1 MDVPRRL
8 RLAYASCLDD
18 VYCER
23 RPVRCNAQP
32 LPRGSPYINEDA
44 ELDGRHWLSS
54 LVALVG
60 SNQSG
65 AASLYADPAV
75 NVSFPPPVV
84 ATACVEASASP
95 APHNTDLQLPRFF
108 EQEEAASQSV
118 APSPRPRDDI
128 RAGPQPPRTESQV
141 DDTQPQ
147 SPHTSP
153 LNSSSR
159 TARSPPASP
168 LKSHAQGA
176 ARVES
181 AVQTSVAAEAEAD
194 TAARV
199 SEELAGT
206 HEALLADVTA
216 ALERRVR
223 ECVLKTVAL
232 DDARQQLICA
242 FQIPSATSPASSYHI
257 PHPVPLTPLATVACQ
272 ASAASPPAG
281 QWTEQ
286 EAHMRPIT
294 PTSVATGHVAASGE
308 VVDGPA
314 QAPAARSAAT
324 DVAAPLPWLSANRSD
339 ASLSDDVKK
348 EMALHLYALRRQV
361 QQLHSQLEAHESTHY
376 RHVNALRAAQKQ
388 SRTSSSLPVRVEIVK
403 AYEDDPVP
411 YRKGPW
417 READFAAARRG
428 GPDRS
433 AGSMK
438 EEDTG
443 DESYTSDDFTQLTS
457 AASSVMSTD
466 DGSSSSSFSSAEELF
481 RQRQAAALRARSQQ
495 AATRGAAV
503 NAASSR
509 RSRVSNN
516 SSGDS
521 GSSARMA
528 MTTGTNSDSSLTA
541 TTTTSTD
548 DDSDS
553 G

>member
-18 VYCER
+18 VYYER

-32 LPRGSPYINEDA
+32 FSRGSPYIGEDA

-65 AASLYADPAV
+65 IASLYADPAAD
-75 NVSFPPPVV
+75 VSFPPPVV
-84 ATACVEASASP
+84 ATACVEASAPP
-95 APHNTDLQLPRFF
+95 APHNTDPQLPRFF
-108 EQEEAASQSV
+108 EQEEAAGQSV
-118 APSPRPRDDI
+118 APSPRPRDEI

-147 SPHTSP
+147 SPHASP
-153 LNSSSR
+153 LSSSTR

-168 LKSHAQGA
+168 FKPHAQGA

-206 HEALLADVTA
+206 HEALLANVTA
-216 ALERRVR
+216 AIERRVR

-242 FQIPSATSPASSYHI
+242 FQIPSTTSPASSSHT
-257 PHPVPLTPLATVACQ
+257 PHPVPLTPLAAAACQ
-272 ASAASPPAG
+272 ASTASPPPG

-286 EAHMRPIT
+286 EAHMRPNAST
-294 PTSVATGHVAASGE
+294 CVATGHVAASVE
-308 VVDGPA
+308 AVDGPA
-314 QAPAARSAAT
+314 RAPAARSAAT

-361 QQLHSQLEAHESTHY
+361 QQLHGQLEAHESTHY

-388 SRTSSSLPVRVEIVK
+388 ARTSSSPPVRVEIVK

-417 READFAAARRG
+417 READFAAARRS

-438 EEDTG
+438 EEDAC
-443 DESYTSDDFTQLTS
+443 DESYTSDNFTQLTS
-457 AASSVMSTD
+457 AAPSVVSTD
-466 DGSSSSSFSSAEELF
+466 DGSSSSSVSSAEELF
-481 RQRQAAALRARSQQ
+481 RQRQVAALRARSQQ
-495 AATRGAAV
+495 AAARSAEM
-503 NAASSR
+503 NAASSWL
-509 RSRVSNN
+509 SRVSNN

-521 GSSARMA
+521 GSSARME
-528 MTTGTNSDSSLTA
+528 MTGTNSDSSLTA

>member
-8 RLAYASCLDD
+8 RLAYTSCLDD

-32 LPRGSPYINEDA
+32 LSRGSPYIGEDA
-44 ELDGRHWLSS
+44 ELDERHWLSS
-54 LVALVG
+54 LVAVVG

-65 AASLYADPAV
+65 AASLNADPAA

-84 ATACVEASASP
+84 DTACVEASASP
-95 APHNTDLQLPRFF
+95 NPHNTNPQLPRFF
-108 EQEEAASQSV
+108 EQEEAASQSI

-128 RAGPQPPRTESQV
+128 RAGPQPPRTESKV
-141 DDTQPQ
+141 DDTKPQ

-153 LNSSSR
+153 LSSSSR

-168 LKSHAQGA
+168 LKAHAQGA
-176 ARVES
+176 ARVDS

-216 ALERRVR
+216 ALEQRVR

-242 FQIPSATSPASSYHI
+242 FQIPSATSPASSSHI
-257 PHPVPLTPLATVACQ
+257 PHPVPLTPLAAVACQ
-272 ASAASPPAG
+272 ASAASPPPG

-286 EAHMRPIT
+286 EAHMRPNAST
-294 PTSVATGHVAASGE
+294 CVATGHVAASGE

-314 QAPAARSAAT
+314 QAPAARSSAA
-324 DVAAPLPWLSANRSD
+324 DVAAPLPWLSANRSA

-348 EMALHLYALRRQV
+348 EMALHLYALRRRV
-361 QQLHSQLEAHESTHY
+361 QQLHGQLEEHESTHY
-376 RHVNALRAAQKQ
+376 RHLNALRAAQKQ
-388 SRTSSSLPVRVEIVK
+388 SRTSSSPPVRVEIVK

-457 AASSVMSTD
+457 AAPSVVSTD
-466 DGSSSSSFSSAEELF
+466 DGSSSSSVSSAEELF

-503 NAASSR
+503 NAASS
-509 RSRVSNN
+509 V
-516 SSGDS
+516 
-521 GSSARMA
+521 RMA